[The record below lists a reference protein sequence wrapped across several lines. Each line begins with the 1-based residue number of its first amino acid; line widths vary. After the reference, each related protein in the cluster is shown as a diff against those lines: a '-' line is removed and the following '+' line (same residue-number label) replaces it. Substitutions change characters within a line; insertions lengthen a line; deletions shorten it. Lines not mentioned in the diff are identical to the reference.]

1 MYFKPYCAGYNSDFL
16 VEIFNQFKPS
26 NSHESFKKFLC
37 QIGCEY
43 PTNLNQIDEVYN
55 PISNLIICNDG
66 YDINEILN
74 DNDGM
79 KNL

>member
-1 MYFKPYCAGYNSDFL
+1 MNL
-16 VEIFNQFKPS
+16 L
-26 NSHESFKKFLC
+26 KKFLC